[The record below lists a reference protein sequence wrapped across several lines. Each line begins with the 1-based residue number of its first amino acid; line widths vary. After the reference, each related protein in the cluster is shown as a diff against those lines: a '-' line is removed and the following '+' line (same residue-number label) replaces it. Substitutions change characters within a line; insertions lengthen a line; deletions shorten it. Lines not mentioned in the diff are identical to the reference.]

1 MKKDIVKT
9 LLVVLVFP
17 LILVQGCKE
26 DKLENFELQKGAKST
41 IIAGGISGNIT
52 KSNEHINIP
61 ISVKITPSA
70 TKAFEA
76 SLFIDRELAED
87 YIAEEGVGDT
97 HVALTSGS
105 VTIPSSVKVA
115 YGADSAA
122 FSMAIN
128 RTEIEK
134 HYGKKIVV
142 GYSLTTASK
151 NNIVDAEAQSHL
163 VIFDSF
169 DVIEEED
176 IHYLRLT
183 NGAGGILELKN
194 QRNYES
200 TSTGL
205 ATPIGISLESFPGSS
220 FVVDVESNTDTIEH
234 LVQIGV
240 LPVNTIALESSDFT
254 YDKSV
259 RFASNSKTASLELS
273 VPWSVISEHS
283 DKKLAVLV
291 RLKSASLH
299 VIHPELS
306 HTIVLIDS
314 ENVIEIDV
322 TNDGQLSVS
331 RDNRDGA
338 DAKEGSEKLIDNR
351 TDTKFLVRDFTG
363 DLWCQIEFDT
373 PQKIGSYT
381 LTSANDAPERDPNEW
396 NLEASNDGENWETID
411 TREGVVFETRHLTHR
426 FDVQFPEAYKYFRL
440 NLTSNVGNSI
450 IQLAEWRL
458 IRIP

>member
-1 MKKDIVKT
+1 MKKNIVKVF
-9 LLVVLVFP
+9 LVVLIFP
-17 LILVQGCKE
+17 FIFVQGCKE
-26 DKLENFELQKGAKST
+26 NKLEDFEFQKGTRST
-41 IIAGGISGNIT
+41 ISAGGISGEIT
-52 KSNEHINIP
+52 KSNEHISIP
-61 ISVKITPSA
+61 ISVRITPSA
-70 TKAFEA
+70 TKAFES
-76 SLFIDRELAED
+76 SLSVNRELAED
-87 YIAEEGVGDT
+87 YVAEKGLDDT
-97 HVALTSGS
+97 HVVLPTGS
-105 VTIPSSVKVA
+105 ITIPSSVKVA

-134 HYGKKIVV
+134 HYGKKIIV

-151 NNIVDAEAQSHL
+151 DNAVDTKAQSHL
-163 VIFDSF
+163 LIFDSF

-194 QRNYES
+194 QKNYES

-205 ATPIGISLESFPGSS
+205 AAPIGVSLESFPGSS
-220 FVVDVESNTDTIEH
+220 FVVDVESDTDTIEH
-234 LVQIGV
+234 LIQTGE
-240 LPVNTIALESSDFT
+240 LPENTIALKNSDFT

-291 RLKSASLH
+291 KLKSSSLH

-306 HTIVLIDS
+306 HTVVLIDS
-314 ENVIEIDV
+314 ENVMEIDV
-322 TNDGQLSVS
+322 TNDGQFSVN

-338 DAKEGSEKLIDNR
+338 DANEGSKKLIDNR

-363 DLWCQIEFDT
+363 DIWCQIVFDT
-373 PQKIGSYT
+373 PQKIGAYT
-381 LTSANDAPERDPNEW
+381 LTSANDAPNRDPNEW
-396 NLEASNDGENWETID
+396 NLQVSDDGENWETID
-411 TREGVVFETRHLTHR
+411 TREEEVFETRHLTRR
-426 FDVQFPEAYKYFRL
+426 FDIQFPEAYKYYRLNIIKMNDHPFRL
-440 NLTSNVGNSI
+440 I
-450 IQLAEWRL
+450 
-458 IRIP
+458 